1 MKNFLRILAGITL
14 FLVGSS
20 AAFFAI
26 SGALQVWLHMEQ
38 FNAIIWSIMPSII
51 FGAWAAG
58 LLKKD

>member
-1 MKNFLRILAGITL
+1 MKNFLKNLGAML
-14 FLVGSS
+14 MFLVGTG

>member
-26 SGALQVWLHMEQ
+26 FGALQVWLHMETI
-38 FNAIIWSIMPSII
+38 NAILWSIIPSLL
-51 FGAWAAG
+51 FGIWAG
-58 LLKKD
+58 KLTKD